1 MIKLKNV
8 EKNKVIAVALSGGK
22 DSMCLLDLLLKS
34 SKKLNITV
42 KAVNID
48 HSIRGKESERDSN
61 FCKEYCQQ
69 VGVPLK
75 FYKVDA
81 KKYSKE
87 NNLTIEEGARM
98 LRYDIFSTLLR
109 ENYCD
114 VIATAHH
121 LSDNFETV
129 LFNIFRGTSTKGLT
143 GIPDKRD
150 GFIRPL
156 IDVTRNEIE
165 DYVFKNDIPF
175 VEDSTNGDIDY
186 TRNYL
191 RNVVIPKILEKFPTA
206 ETSVKRLGE
215 ISREE
220 NDYLDSL
227 ANDKLEFD
235 NGKYYLPVNLNPI
248 LLKRASKTIL
258 YNLGIKKDYE
268 AVHFKDILKLTA
280 LNNGSKIT
288 LPKNVVAVKE
298 YDKIAFYIETT
309 KQDEIVVNFNVGK
322 FKFYDKSYEITTK
335 PIDGALIFDSDK
347 IPENAIIRTK
357 RDGDVFKK
365 FGGGT
370 KKLKDYLIDKKIPRA
385 SRETIPLLAVDNQI
399 LLIFGVEISDDIK
412 VTEQTK
418 NTLYVK

>member
-48 HSIRGKESERDSN
+48 HSIRGEESERDSN
-61 FCKEYCQQ
+61 FVKDYCSKFN
-69 VGVPLK
+69 VPLK
-75 FYKVDA
+75 FFKVDA
-81 KKYSKE
+81 IKYSKE
-87 NNLTIEEGARM
+87 NNLTVEEGARI
-98 LRYDIFSTLLR
+98 LRYNIFSSLLS
-109 ENYCD
+109 ENYAD
-114 VIATAHH
+114 LIATAHH

-156 IDVTRNEIE
+156 IDVTRGEI
-165 DYVFKNDIPF
+165 DKYISKNNIPF

-220 NDYLDSL
+220 NDFLDDL
-227 ANDKLEFD
+227 ANKNLDFND
-235 NGKYYLPVNLNPI
+235 GKYYLPVDLSPI
-248 LLKRASKTIL
+248 LLKRATKTIL

-268 AVHFKDILKLTA
+268 SVHFKDVLKLTT
-280 LNNGSKIT
+280 LKSGSKIN

-298 YDKIAFYIETT
+298 YNKLAFYIEGE
-309 KQDEIVVNFNVGK
+309 KREVKSVKFKVGK
-322 FKFYDKSYEITTK
+322 FNFLDNTRIISAT
-335 PIDGALIFDSDK
+335 PLDNALVFDGDK
-347 IPENAIIRTK
+347 IPENAVIRTK

-385 SRETIPLLAVDNQI
+385 DRENLPLVAVDNKI
-399 LLIFGVEISDDIK
+399 LIIFGVEISDDIK
-412 VTEQTK
+412 ITESTT
-418 NTLYVK
+418 NTLYAK

>member
-1 MIKLKNV
+1 MIKLRNV

-34 SKKLNITV
+34 SKKFNITV

-61 FCKEYCQQ
+61 FVKEYCKNS
-69 VGVPLK
+69 GVELR
-75 FYKVDA
+75 FFKVDA
-81 KKYSKE
+81 KRYSKE
-87 NNLTIEEGARM
+87 NNLTVEEGARM
-98 LRYDIFSTLLR
+98 LRYDIFANLLR
-109 ENYCD
+109 ENFCD

-156 IDVTRNEIE
+156 INVTRAEIE
-165 DYVFKNDIPF
+165 EYVLKNDIPF

-215 ISREE
+215 ISKEE
-220 NDYLDSL
+220 NDYLDEL
-227 ANDKLEFD
+227 ANDKLEFE
-235 NGKYYLPVNLNPI
+235 NGKYYLPVDLAPI

-268 AVHFKDILKLTA
+268 AVHFKDILKLTT

-298 YDKIAFYIETT
+298 YDKIAFYIESEKVENIT
-309 KQDEIVVNFNVGK
+309 VNYKIAK
-322 FKFYDKSYEITTK
+322 FKFYDKTYEITTK
-335 PIDGALIFDSDK
+335 PLEGALIFDGDK
-347 IPENAIIRTK
+347 IPQNAIIRTK

-385 SRETIPLLAVDNQI
+385 NRETLPLLAVDNQI

-412 VTEQTK
+412 VTDTTK
-418 NTLYVK
+418 NSLYAK